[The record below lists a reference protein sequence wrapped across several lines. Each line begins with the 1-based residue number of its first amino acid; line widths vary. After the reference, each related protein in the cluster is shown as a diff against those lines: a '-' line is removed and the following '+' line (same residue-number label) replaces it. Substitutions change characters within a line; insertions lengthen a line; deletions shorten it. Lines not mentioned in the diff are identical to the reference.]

1 VPSKSVTFRYR
12 QPSRRVCAISD
23 DPDAEFSRAEPWSE
37 CGDSGGVDLAE
48 ADETEL
54 EKQLLRAASDNSD
67 KTVEPSDIFSLLD
80 ADGDNEINLDE
91 FMRLFDVLDFPLT
104 QNQKDR

>member
-1 VPSKSVTFRYR
+1 M
-12 QPSRRVCAISD
+12 IL
-23 DPDAEFSRAEPWSE
+23 
-37 CGDSGGVDLAE
+37 LA
-48 ADETEL
+48 AA
-54 EKQLLRAASDNSD
+54 LRAASDNSD
-67 KTVEPSDIFSLLD
+67 KPVEPSDIFSLLD